1 VDAQLAPDV
10 TFALVLIVVAFASAV
25 KGAMGFGF
33 PLIAVPLAANL
44 IGPRTAVVLIAIP
57 VVFSNFLILMRGG
70 GNAEGLRR
78 FGGLLVGV
86 VAGTVIGAQLLG
98 RLDPGVES
106 LIVGITAVLLV
117 VLDGGNLMPPISLK
131 AHRVAG
137 PTVGAAAGVLGGTT
151 GIYGPLIA
159 AYVYALR
166 VDKRAFVFWLTAAFL
181 LGGFVQVVSYW
192 RLGLYSLK
200 LVAYAVATFI
210 PVVVGTWL
218 GFWIQDRLP
227 VTLFR
232 RLVLLLV
239 LASGLNLVR
248 PTLWLLWVRLAGK

>member
-1 VDAQLAPDV
+1 METQLAPNV

-25 KGAMGFGF
+25 KGALGFGF

-44 IGPRTAVVLIAIP
+44 IGARTAVVLIAIP
-57 VVFSNFLILMRGG
+57 VVFGNFLILTRGG
-70 GNAEGLRR
+70 GNTEELRR

-98 RLDPGVES
+98 RLDLGVVS
-106 LIVGITAVLLV
+106 LIIGIAAVLLV
-117 VLDGGNLMPPISLK
+117 VLAWGNLMPSIS
-131 AHRVAG
+131 AQAQRVAG
-137 PTVGAAAGVLGGTT
+137 PTVGVTAGVIGGIT
-151 GIYGPLIA
+151 GIYAPLIA
-159 AYVYALR
+159 AYVHALR
-166 VDKRAFVFWLTAAFL
+166 VDKRAFVYWLTAAFF
-181 LGGFVQVVSYW
+181 LGGAVQVGSYW
-192 RLGLYSLK
+192 RLGLYSWK
-200 LVAYAVATFI
+200 LVTYAVATFV
-210 PVVVGTWL
+210 PVVLGTWL

-248 PTLWLLWVRLAGK
+248 PSLLLLWVRLAGR

>member
-10 TFALVLIVVAFASAV
+10 TFAFVLIVVAFASAV
-25 KGAMGFGF
+25 KGALGFGF
-33 PLIAVPLAANL
+33 PLIAVPLTANL
-44 IGPRTAVVLIAIP
+44 IGARPAVVLIAIP

-70 GNAEGLRR
+70 GSAEELRR
-78 FGGLLVGV
+78 FGGMLAGV
-86 VAGTVIGAQLLG
+86 IGGTLIGAQLLG
-98 RLDPGVES
+98 RLDPGVVS
-106 LIVGITAVLLV
+106 LIVGVTAVLLV
-117 VLDGGNLMPPISLK
+117 VLAWGNLMPPISLK

-151 GIYGPLIA
+151 GIYAPLIA
-159 AYVYALR
+159 AYVHALR
-166 VDKRAFVFWLTAAFL
+166 VDKRVFVYWLTAAFF
-181 LGGFVQVVSYW
+181 LGGAAQVVSYW
-192 RLGLYSLK
+192 QLGLYTWK
-200 LVAYAVATFI
+200 VVTYAVATFI

-239 LASGLNLVR
+239 LASGLR
-248 PTLWLLWVRLAGK
+248 LLWPGLRLLSSWLVGL